1 MNSASSSPPYGRLA
15 EGVGVRFLVTRSS
28 TAITMMDPS
37 TQPRTAVTLGVEVFP
52 TAMRVYGEEE
62 EVKVETCIR
71 VKKRRVW

>member
-15 EGVGVRFLVTRSS
+15 RVGVRFLVARSS
-28 TAITMMDPS
+28 TAMTMMDPS